1 MWHTDEDLLNAKKSP
16 TVFLFYFF
24 VPPHAYLSAGL
35 LIEFL
40 KNDHFCKHRDFF
52 SLFLPSNSPPLS
64 SPAYFF
70 FNPWNGTRPSHHFT
84 VKWETC
90 DECQQKSRGTK
101 KCKPSMS
108 IFSFKKHCKSGII
121 EKYLQYVPPL
131 TVVGFTPLA
140 KKKSKK
146 RRGWGDFWRRKRE
159 RVDLLKW
166 R

>member
-1 MWHTDEDLLNAKKSP
+1 MKISWMRKNP
-16 TVFLFYFF
+16 QPFFYFIFSSPLTRIFPLDCWLNFWKTIIF
-24 VPPHAYLSAGL
+24 VNIA
-35 LIEFL
+35 I
-40 KNDHFCKHRDFF
+40 FF
-52 SLFLPSNSPPLS
+52 SLSPLKLSASFLPRL
-64 SPAYFF
+64 FF

-140 KKKSKK
+140 KKKKNQKK